1 MAKLPT
7 DIPSIVR
14 QFGPSLHRV
23 PPGGWQQTGE
33 DEKLVKTHCCFC
45 GQQCGIQ
52 LRVRS
57 NKVVGFEPWEDFPF
71 NKGKLCPKG
80 VKRYM
85 QDEHPD
91 RLKSPMQRVEGRGFE
106 PISWE
111 AAVSRVASEIRR
123 IQSAYGKDAFGIFSG
138 ASLTNEKAYLMGKFA
153 RVAVQTANIDYNG
166 RLCMVSA
173 GAASK
178 KVFGIDR
185 SANPWSDIPKAKVI
199 LVAGSNVAECSPIT
213 TDYLWQ
219 ARDNGAKL
227 IVLDPRMTP
236 IARNADLFIPVRSGG
251 DIAVFHGM
259 MRIMIQRGW
268 IDREYIGNYTSGFDE
283 YAKVVDKYTP
293 EYASKIAG
301 VPQEMIIKAAEMW
314 GPAPT
319 SFLLHARGIEHHS
332 KGVENCISAIQLVLA
347 TGRIGREGCGYAM
360 ITGQGNGQGA
370 REQGQKCDQLP
381 GNRDI
386 NDPAARKY
394 IAGVWGVTED
404 SIPGKGLSAVPLI
417 EAIHEGKIKGLLSI
431 CFNPLVSLPDANYVR
446 KALEKLEFY
455 VNIDFFLS
463 ETAHYADIVLAGSL
477 MEEDEGTTTN
487 VEGRVI
493 HHRKVVTPPG
503 EAREDWKIICEI
515 AARLGKS
522 EKFSFTSPH
531 DIFEELRVASK
542 GGVSDYFG
550 MTWEKID
557 AENGVFWPC
566 PEPGHPGTPRLYE
579 DKKFNHPDGKAHFY
593 PVDWRP
599 SAEMPD
605 DEYPVIL
612 TTGRVVSHFLSGTQT
627 RRIGGLLD
635 QYPQPLCEMHPRL
648 AEKLGVADGDFVK
661 VESRRGHVVVRA
673 QIVKTIRPDTVF
685 VPYHWPLG
693 RSINN
698 VTVRAID
705 PVSNIPEYKICA
717 VRVSKTEAPTDPIA
731 QLGVEAGGI
740 R

>member
-1 MAKLPT
+1 VAKLPT
-7 DIPSIVR
+7 DIPELVR
-14 QFGPSLHRV
+14 QFGPTLHTV
-23 PPGGWQQTGE
+23 PPGGWAHTDE

-52 LRVRS
+52 LRVRD

-71 NKGKLCPKG
+71 NRGKLCPKG

-91 RLKSPMQRVEGRGFE
+91 RLKSPLQRVEGKGFA
-106 PISWE
+106 PIGWD
-111 AAVSRVASEIRR
+111 AAMDRIVGEIRR
-123 IQSAYGKDAFGIFSG
+123 IQQTYGNDSFAILTG

-153 RVAVQTANIDYNG
+153 RVALKTANIDYNG

-199 LVAGSNVAECSPIT
+199 LVAGANIAECAPIT

-219 ARDNGAKL
+219 ARENGSKL
-227 IVLDPRMTP
+227 IILDPRMTP

-251 DIAVFHGM
+251 DIGVFNGM
-259 MRIMIQRGW
+259 LHIMIERGW
-268 IDREYIGNYTSGFDE
+268 IDREFIAQHTTGFDAVME
-283 YAKVVDKYTP
+283 TVKKYTP
-293 EYASKIAG
+293 EYAAKIAG
-301 VPQEMIIKAAEMW
+301 VPPEMIIKAAELW

-332 KGVENCISAIQLVLA
+332 KGVDNCIAAINLVVA
-347 TGRIGREGCGYAM
+347 SGRIGREGCGYAM

-381 GNRDI
+381 GSRDI
-386 NDPAARKY
+386 SNPEHRKY
-394 IAGVWGVTED
+394 IAAVWGVPEE
-404 SIPGKGLSAVPLI
+404 SIPQKGLSAVPLV
-417 EAIHEGKIKGLLSI
+417 EAIHDGKIKGLLSI
-431 CFNPLVSLPDANYVR
+431 CFNPVVSLPDGNYVR
-446 KALEKLEFY
+446 EALERLEFF

-463 ETAHYADIVLAGSL
+463 ETARYADIVLPGSL

-493 HHRKVVTPPG
+493 RHRQAVTPPEG
-503 EAREDWKIICEI
+503 ARQDWAIINEI
-515 AARLGKS
+515 ASRLGYAD
-522 EKFSFTSPH
+522 KFNSAPRE
-531 DIFEELRVASK
+531 IFEELRIASK
-542 GGVSDYFG
+542 GGVSDYSG
-550 MTWEKID
+550 ITWARIE
-557 AENGVFWPC
+557 ENYGVFWPC

-579 DKKFNHPDGKAHFY
+579 GGKFGHPDGKAHFI
-593 PVDWRP
+593 PIEWRP

-605 DEYPVIL
+605 EEYPIIL

-627 RRIGGLLD
+627 RRIGGLME
-635 QYPQPLCEMHPRL
+635 QYPQPRCEIHPRL
-648 AEKLGVADGDFVK
+648 AEKLGIVDNDFVK
-661 VESRRGHVVVRA
+661 VESRRGEIVVRA
-673 QIVKTIRPDTVF
+673 QVVKTIRPDTVF
-685 VPYHWPLG
+685 VPYHWPLD
-693 RSINN
+693 RSANN
-698 VTVRAID
+698 CTIRAID
-705 PVSNIPEYKICA
+705 PVSNIPEFKICA
-717 VRVSKTEAPTDPIA
+717 VRVSKTEAPTDANA
-731 QLGVEAGGI
+731 QLEMEAGGI